1 MAAEIERKFLVAGA
15 AGRTVASEP
24 LLIRQG
30 YLSCDRHRTGPVS
43 APYQDLII
51 VEIELNRSDDSF
63 AMPAWLVD
71 EVTYDHRH
79 SNSNPGTAHGMSEP
93 IPRH

>member
-15 AGRTVASEP
+15 AWRTVASEP
-24 LLIRQG
+24 VLIRQG
-30 YLSCDRHRTGPVS
+30 YLSRDPHRIVRVI

-51 VEIELNRSDDSF
+51 AEIELNRSDDSF
-63 AMPAWLVD
+63 AMPAWLAD
-71 EVTYDHRH
+71 EIAYDHRY

-93 IPRH
+93 IPHL